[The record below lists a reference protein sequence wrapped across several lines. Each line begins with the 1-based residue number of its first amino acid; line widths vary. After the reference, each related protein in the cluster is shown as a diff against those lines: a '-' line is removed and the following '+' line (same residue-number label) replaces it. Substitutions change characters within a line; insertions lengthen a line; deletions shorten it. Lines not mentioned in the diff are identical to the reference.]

1 MPWIYSPSSCFCV
14 TAFVPAACIESQR
27 TVCAISNQM
36 CFYWVHFWMS
46 AGTAFL
52 VSPLAPQICSE
63 NGSGA
68 RLWEGTLG
76 HVWLWADFRVWACVI
91 RAVWNCRDMCSVF
104 RASYNIGQVL
114 FWCYHGIFLL
124 WIRLEKDRKCLKPAS
139 PAWAPQLNV
148 SGAWFLTAA
157 P

>member
-76 HVWLWADFRVWACVI
+76 HVWLWADFRVWACVR
-91 RAVWNCRDMCSVF
+91 RAVWNCRDLCSVF
-104 RASYNIGQVL
+104 RASYNIGASFL
-114 FWCYHGIFLL
+114 FDVTMGFFSFESDWRKTGNASNLH
-124 WIRLEKDRKCLKPAS
+124 RLHEHHSSMCQEHD
-139 PAWAPQLNV
+139 
-148 SGAWFLTAA
+148 F
-157 P
+157 

>member
-1 MPWIYSPSSCFCV
+1 MPWIYSQSSCFCI

-68 RLWEGTLG
+68 RFWKGTLS

-104 RASYNIGQVL
+104 RASYNIGADMQLGKQVFYL
-114 FWCYHGIFLL
+114 MLPFDFWQ
-124 WIRLEKDRKCLKPAS
+124 EM
-139 PAWAPQLNV
+139 PQTCIACMTTMCQEYV
-148 SGAWFLTAA
+148 W
-157 P
+157 